1 MQLWKSVAIVITLA
15 LSGIVGTASSGTPVQ
30 AATIT
35 VYKSPSCG
43 CCTAW
48 VEHLQGHQFKVVVKE
63 TEDLSSVKAAPCTR
77 RAGFMPYRRC

>member
-1 MQLWKSVAIVITLA
+1 MQLWKICGYCHYIAS
-15 LSGIVGTASSGTPVQ
+15 IVGTASSGTPVQ

-63 TEDLSSVKAAPCTR
+63 TESFVR
-77 RAGFMPYRRC
+77 